1 MAEEE
6 DDAQKTEEPT
16 SRKLQKSKD
25 QGQTASSQ
33 EIKTWGILL
42 TATMVIALM
51 GPGISGRVRDISRVF
66 IEQPHAIAPD
76 FESLRLTF
84 ANLMIDLAWILS
96 PFMLALMLIAVVM
109 SVAQSGLIWA
119 PTKIKPEF
127 SKISILKGFK
137 NKTNMKAMVEFVK
150 GMLKLAIVFIVTVA
164 ITIPYLDDIT
174 LIPSIDFVLTLRR
187 IHELIII
194 LAIGTLIV
202 LTVISVLDYI
212 YQKYAFMQQM
222 KMTRQEVRDEH
233 KQSDG
238 DPQVKAR
245 IRQIRTE
252 RARQRMMAA
261 VPDADVVITNPT
273 HYAVALRYK
282 MEDMQAPR
290 LVAKGVDNVAF
301 RIRDL
306 AEEHDIPIVENPPLA
321 RLLYAAVEL
330 EEEIPTEHYQ
340 AVAEVI
346 GYVMR
351 LRGKTVH

>member
-1 MAEEE
+1 MAEE
-6 DDAQKTEEPT
+6 DDAQKTEDPT
-16 SRKLQKSKD
+16 SRKLQKSKE

-42 TATMVIALM
+42 AATMIIALM
-51 GPGISGRVRDISRVF
+51 APGISGRIRDISLVF
-66 IEQPHAIAPD
+66 IEQPHAIEPD
-76 FESLRLTF
+76 FESLRLIL
-84 ANLMIDLAWILS
+84 ADVMIDLAWILS
-96 PFMLALMLIAVVM
+96 PFMLALMLVAVVM

-119 PTKIKPEF
+119 PSKIKPEL

-137 NKTNMKAMVEFVK
+137 NKVSMKAMVEFVK
-150 GMLKLAIVFIVTVA
+150 GMLKLAIVSIVTFA
-164 ITIPYLDDIT
+164 ITIPLLDDIV
-174 LIPSIDFVLTLRR
+174 LIPSIEFVLTLHRL
-187 IHELIII
+187 HELIII
-194 LAIGTLIV
+194 LATGALIV
-202 LTVISVLDYI
+202 MTVISVLDYI
-212 YQKYAFMQQM
+212 YQKYAFIQQM
-222 KMTRQEVRDEH
+222 KMTKQEVRDEH

-245 IRQIRTE
+245 IRQLRNE

-301 RIRDL
+301 RIRNL

-330 EEEIPTEHYQ
+330 DEEIPTEHYQ